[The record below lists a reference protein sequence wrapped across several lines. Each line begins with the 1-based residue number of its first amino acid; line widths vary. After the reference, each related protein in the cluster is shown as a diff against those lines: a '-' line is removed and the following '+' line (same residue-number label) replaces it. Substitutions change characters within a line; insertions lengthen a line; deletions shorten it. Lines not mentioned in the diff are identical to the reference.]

1 MRMCIILINIIL
13 SKTDPKYMKK
23 LLYLILCLPSIAL
36 AAPLEF
42 SLIIQDHKF
51 QPAELHVPQGERVKL
66 IVDNKDG
73 TPEEFESYEL
83 NREKVIPGNSRTVIF
98 VGPLKPGK
106 YPFFG
111 EFNADSAQG
120 VLVAE

>member
-1 MRMCIILINIIL
+1 
-13 SKTDPKYMKK
+13 MKK